1 MAAAVGLRGRM
12 AVLGLTP
19 RLLVLQ
25 SAPLSYLEPCSTR
38 PLVQPRMV
46 VLVVVTTCLHPV
58 QLVDLALVQADRQEP
73 TARWA
78 GLLSGV
84 LVDLLGVELPALV
97 LAVQVLLTET

>member
-1 MAAAVGLRGRM
+1 MGLRGRM

-38 PLVQPRMV
+38 PLVQP
-46 VLVVVTTCLHPV
+46 LTAGTAVVTTCLHPV

-78 GLLSGV
+78 GILSGV

-97 LAVQVLLTET
+97 LAVQVPRTET

>member
-1 MAAAVGLRGRM
+1 
-12 AVLGLTP
+12 
-19 RLLVLQ
+19 
-25 SAPLSYLEPCSTR
+25 
-38 PLVQPRMV
+38 MV

-73 TARWA
+73 TARWV

-97 LAVQVLLTET
+97 LAVQVPRTET